1 MNCALLPN
9 NTSSQEYHQ
18 RLTHPALGQTSG
30 FTNSMYEDVPLSTS
44 VDSGGGGGG
53 GGGWKVTPPPP
64 LFQSPGLDVVLLLR
78 LMHVNE
84 SLSSPVVCD
93 LCTLPHLI
101 LG

>member
-44 VDSGGGGGG
+44 VESD
-53 GGGWKVTPPPP
+53 PPPP
-64 LFQSPGLDVVLLLR
+64 LLFQSPGLDVVLLLR

>member
-44 VDSGGGGGG
+44 VESD
-53 GGGWKVTPPPP
+53 PPP

-84 SLSSPVVCD
+84 SLSSPVLCD

>member
-44 VDSGGGGGG
+44 VESDL
-53 GGGWKVTPPPP
+53 PPPP
-64 LFQSPGLDVVLLLR
+64 PISISWARRGAATTSHAR
-78 LMHVNE
+78 E
-84 SLSSPVVCD
+84 
-93 LCTLPHLI
+93 
-101 LG
+101 

>member
-44 VDSGGGGGG
+44 VESD
-53 GGGWKVTPPPP
+53 PPPP
-64 LFQSPGLDVVLLLR
+64 PFQSPGLDVVLVLR